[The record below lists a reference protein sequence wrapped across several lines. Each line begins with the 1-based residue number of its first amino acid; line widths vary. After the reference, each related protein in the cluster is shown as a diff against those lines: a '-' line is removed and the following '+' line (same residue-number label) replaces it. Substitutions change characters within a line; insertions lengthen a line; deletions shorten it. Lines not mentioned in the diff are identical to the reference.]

1 MTDKQKGLLCAILG
15 PVFWGVSGN
24 VAQWL
29 FRNPAIRPDW
39 LVAVRLLGAGVLLML
54 WNLSR
59 QRQELVQLR
68 RTPHALRG
76 LFLFGVGGVVVSQFT
91 YFYAVKTSSAPTAT
105 ILQFLG
111 PVFIIIYLAL
121 RSRSLPQR
129 VDVISI
135 IIAFAGILLLVTHG
149 QWGALAISPAGVF
162 WGVGSGLGAA
172 LYTLL
177 PAKLLRQFSAQLVTG
192 GGMLFAALVLSP
204 LLFLQGPGQ
213 LNGLELLG
221 IVYVTVFGTL
231 FAYLLYLQS
240 MHYLRPTTVGMLGV
254 FEPLSATIFAISFMG
269 EHFGVAEV
277 LGGLLVLS
285 TTFLQM
291 LPVAKKGIKSKV

>member
-1 MTDKQKGLLCAILG
+1 M
-15 PVFWGVSGN
+15 
-24 VAQWL
+24 
-29 FRNPAIRPDW
+29 
-39 LVAVRLLGAGVLLML
+39 
-54 WNLSR
+54 
-59 QRQELVQLR
+59 
-68 RTPHALRG
+68 
-76 LFLFGVGGVVVSQFT
+76 
-91 YFYAVKTSSAPTAT
+91 
-105 ILQFLG
+105 
-111 PVFIIIYLAL
+111 FIIIYLAL

-204 LLFLQGPGQ
+204 LLFLQGPGK
-213 LNGLELLG
+213 LSGLELLG
-221 IVYVTVFGTL
+221 IAYVTVFGTL
-231 FAYLLYLQS
+231 LAYLLYLQS

-291 LPVAKKGIKSKV
+291 LPVAKKRIKSKV